1 MSKYQH
7 ELETKVQKGN
17 NVFIA
22 DNAKVLGNIYL
33 GDDVSVWFGAI
44 LRADFDKIRIG
55 ARTNIQDG
63 VIMHVD
69 FGKPIEIGTDNVV
82 GHGAMIHGAKIG
94 SYNLIGMRATI
105 LDGAKI
111 GNYCIIGANA
121 LVTGNM
127 VIPDGSMVL
136 GVPAKIVKTL
146 PMDAVKSG
154 VALGVEEYILEKNKY
169 LGIK

>member
-7 ELETKVQKGN
+7 ELETKILKGN

-69 FGKPIEIGTDNVV
+69 FGKPIEIGTDNVI

-136 GVPAKIVKTL
+136 GVPAKIVKAL
-146 PMDAVKSG
+146 PMEAVKSG